1 MTKSFYDLVTSA
13 PKGRFDGIER
23 PYSVED
29 VEKLR
34 GSFPIEY
41 TLATRGSNKLWDLLH
56 TEDQVS
62 SLGALSGNQ
71 AMQMVRA
78 GLKAIYLSG
87 WQVAADNNTAGAT
100 YPDQS
105 LYPANSGPELAK
117 KLTVLFKELIK
128 LKSLKVELKEIGS
141 HLSLRMLKQDL
152 VDH

>member
-62 SLGALSGNQ
+62 SLGAKS
-71 AMQMVRA
+71 
-78 GLKAIYLSG
+78 SH
-87 WQVAADNNTAGAT
+87 
-100 YPDQS
+100 
-105 LYPANSGPELAK
+105 ANG
-117 KLTVLFKELIK
+117 
-128 LKSLKVELKEIGS
+128 
-141 HLSLRMLKQDL
+141 
-152 VDH
+152 